1 MIRVQSALMRDKIQR
16 LLTDHQGSVQ
26 FSFDH
31 EQGISLFFTTNTQ
44 DEEQAIGE
52 AKKLIKLHP
61 ETKSLLV
68 SIKPA

>member
-31 EQGISLFFTTNTQ
+31 EQGISLFLP
-44 DEEQAIGE
+44 
-52 AKKLIKLHP
+52 LIHKM
-61 ETKSLLV
+61 KN
-68 SIKPA
+68 KQ

>member
-1 MIRVQSALMRDKIQR
+1 MICVQSALMRDKIQR

-44 DEEQAIGE
+44 DEEQAIRE

>member
-1 MIRVQSALMRDKIQR
+1 MIRVQSALMREKIQR
-16 LLTDHQGSVQ
+16 LLTEYQGLIQ

-31 EQGISLFFTTNTQ
+31 EQGISLFFTTNAQ
-44 DEEQAIGE
+44 NEEEAVKE
-52 AKKLIKLHP
+52 AKKLIKSHP

>member
-1 MIRVQSALMRDKIQR
+1 MIRVQSALLRDKIQR

-44 DEEQAIGE
+44 DEEQAIRE
-52 AKKLIKLHP
+52 AQKLIKLHP

>member
-16 LLTDHQGSVQ
+16 LLTDHQGSIQ

-31 EQGISLFFTTNTQ
+31 EQGISLFFNINVQ
-44 DEEQAIGE
+44 DEEQAIRE